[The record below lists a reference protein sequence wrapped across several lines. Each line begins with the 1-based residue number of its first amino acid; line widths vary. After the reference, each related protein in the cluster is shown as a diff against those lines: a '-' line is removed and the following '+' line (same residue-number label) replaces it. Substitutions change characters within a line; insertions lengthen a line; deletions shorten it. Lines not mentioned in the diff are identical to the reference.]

1 MLGGLVTFL
10 IVCIVLVVVLWGVKT
25 VVDYMELPPPI
36 RQIVLV
42 IFALIFLIALVE
54 AAMNAFGGGGFVIG
68 GNRVIG

>member
-42 IFALIFLIALVE
+42 IFAL
-54 AAMNAFGGGGFVIG
+54 MNAFGGGGFVIG